1 MVLLVDDSVAARGRR
16 RAGTRWV
23 LGERMARWVSAG
35 VVAHTLWT
43 SAAPAMVYPLYAAQ
57 WHLTHVTITGIFA
70 IYPVVVVAV
79 LVAFGD
85 ISDHLGRRAAMLLG
99 LAASLSGVLLFAV
112 APSVS
117 WLFVGRAL
125 MGIGVGLT
133 AAPSTAA
140 VLEFSGSGGSRSASS
155 LTTAAQAA
163 GFAAALLMGGAL
175 VEYAPLPTRLCFW
188 LLFGVIGIL
197 FAGTW
202 FLPRHV
208 VIEAKG
214 RWQPQDALRSAQ
226 NAIDLC
232 AGRPGDYDGLHPWR
246 ADPFARRPGSPPS
259 GRIEQRV
266 DQRRRAGTVCR
277 GVGSDRPDCTIGAI
291 PKSDSAGLSGVGPQ
305 HGGVGSLGVAASI
318 DGFPG
323 RHPPPPV
330 PDTAFCSLAA

>member
-214 RWQPQDALRSAQ
+214 PMATSRCLTFRPECDRPLRWP
-226 NAIDLC
+226 
-232 AGRPGDYDGLHPWR
+232 PWR
-246 ADPFARRPGSPPS
+246 LRRPTPM
-259 GRIEQRV
+259 
-266 DQRRRAGTVCR
+266 AC
-277 GVGSDRPDCTIGAI
+277 
-291 PKSDSAGLSGVGPQ
+291 
-305 HGGVGSLGVAASI
+305 
-318 DGFPG
+318 
-323 RHPPPPV
+323 
-330 PDTAFCSLAA
+330 